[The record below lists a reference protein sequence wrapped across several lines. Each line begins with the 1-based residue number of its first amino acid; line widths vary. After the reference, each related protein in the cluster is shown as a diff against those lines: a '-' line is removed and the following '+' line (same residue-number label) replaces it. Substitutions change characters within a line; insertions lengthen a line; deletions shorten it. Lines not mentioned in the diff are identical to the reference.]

1 MVMHSRS
8 IFALAA
14 ASLGWGLAG
23 VGVRA
28 LFIAGTSTFT
38 VVVFRVGFAAGAVVL
53 YGLAKRI
60 SIRRDAWRRGA
71 AIGVLRIGLAPV
83 LFIGSL
89 NFISAGFEAL
99 VITLIPVVTAVM
111 ARFILSE
118 RLRLSQV
125 AGLLLGLAGTLLI
138 VLSGDSGLAEGGN
151 AVLGATL
158 AFGGV
163 LAGSLS
169 GVISRLYAPK
179 HATGE
184 LAVPMFTSGF
194 AVAAAIGFAVRDV
207 DPGTVPSD
215 YWLLLAALGLGST
228 LLPFVGTLYASKHVS
243 ATVVALTGYV
253 APLIGLA
260 GGVLILDELITPAI
274 AVGAALTLMGV
285 VVVGYRRRPKVVAA
299 AQAR

>member
-1 MVMHSRS
+1 MAMHSRS
-8 IFALAA
+8 IVALAA

-28 LFIAGTSTFT
+28 LFIAGASTFT

-60 SIRRDAWRRGA
+60 SIDRDAWRRGA

-99 VITLIPVVTAVM
+99 VITLVPVVTAVM
-111 ARFILSE
+111 ARLILSE

-125 AGLLLGLAGTLLI
+125 VGLLLGLAGTLLI
-138 VLSGDSGLAEGGN
+138 VLAGDSGLAEGGN
-151 AVLGATL
+151 VVLGAVL

-169 GVISRLYAPK
+169 GVISRLHAPK
-179 HATGE
+179 HTTGE
-184 LAVPMFTSGF
+184 LAIPMFASGF
-194 AVAAAIGFAVRDV
+194 LVAAAIGFVVRDV
-207 DPGTVPSD
+207 DPGSVPSG
-215 YWLLLAALGLGST
+215 YWVLLVALGLGST

-253 APLIGLA
+253 APLIGLV
-260 GGVLILDELITPAI
+260 GGVVILDELITPAI
-274 AVGAALTLMGV
+274 AAGAVLTLMGV
-285 VVVGYRRRPKVVAA
+285 VAVGVQRRPKVVAVG
-299 AQAR
+299 QMR